1 MGVGGHVEN
10 ATLDLRTRVLA
21 ASGGGLSCRAVR
33 GERAIAPG
41 LIANALAPNHPFAEP
56 IGVASNYQAAIFV
69 VILLDDAATATFISI
84 IVASI
89 IVDPWTSRTNFDSDL
104 SVSGRPGGGSPGAG
118 SRCSGAEPSATSI
131 RAGTTSCAG
140 QHPPVSS
147 RARLRLRSRAPI
159 GA

>member
-89 IVDPWTSRTNFDSDL
+89 IVDPWTSRTKFDSDL
-104 SVSGRPGGGSPGAG
+104 SVSGRPGGGRDRADY
-118 SRCSGAEPSATSI
+118 SGEDRQHQQSSHGTVSMSVNTINAI
-131 RAGTTSCAG
+131 R
-140 QHPPVSS
+140 
-147 RARLRLRSRAPI
+147 LE
-159 GA
+159 